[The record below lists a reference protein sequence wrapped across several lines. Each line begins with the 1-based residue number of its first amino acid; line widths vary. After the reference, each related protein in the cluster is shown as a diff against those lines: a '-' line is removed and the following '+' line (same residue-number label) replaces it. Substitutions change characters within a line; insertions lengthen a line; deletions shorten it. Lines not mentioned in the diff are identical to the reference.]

1 MELGSVNL
9 WLTPYCT
16 ALLSQISNYKLR
28 NRKNKAWLG
37 FVFLMVKSTSSKST
51 TIYFD
56 QKWMWS
62 FTELY
67 WLISIK

>member
-9 WLTPYCT
+9 WLTKT
-16 ALLSQISNYKLR
+16 G
-28 NRKNKAWLG
+28 KNKAWLG
-37 FVFLMVKSTSSKST
+37 FVFLMVKSTCSKST

-56 QKWMWS
+56 QKCMWS

-67 WLISIK
+67 WLISIT